1 MSRVSGVVAASAS
14 GGLASAAAGA
24 EAWDGAAGED
34 AWVRTLAAPDADGA
48 DT

>member
-14 GGLASAAAGA
+14 GCLASAAAGA